1 MAFSLQNVPMT
12 NGLVSRLIRSLA
24 LKTALALVC
33 AFCLTNHAS
42 ADVKSDIGYARLPGD
57 TTVGFTHLV
66 DTLNQL
72 GIAIP
77 KGAGVPISLVEATQV
92 IKDEFGTVIV
102 RSYKPDPNNL
112 EFRASRDP
120 LLQPVVFTDGS
131 NSTCQGG
138 PCIDYSVHAK
148 GQGAQM
154 FGNTAGVAPLANAVT
169 LYEANHFLTS
179 VLNAPSGVNPES
191 QPFRVQN
198 FSWVGTFDDSPDTPP
213 TAQQIADD
221 VSALRRFDFLINRDN
236 VTAVVGLNNNTD
248 PLPSLLGQSY
258 NAIAVGRTIGAHSSG
273 LTNLA
278 NYGPGRSKP
287 DMVSPLPTVSAA
299 TANVSSVATMLHG
312 IVAGT
317 DAAKSQTMKA
327 MLMAGATKNEFTG
340 WSRTTT
346 QPLDDTFGAGEVNAF
361 NSYKMTLA
369 GRYAGSTAPVDPVGQ
384 FGWDYQTINPGS
396 ENELKYNFVIPAG
409 STAPELSILLT
420 WNVNVISG
428 FSGQTLTNLDLKLTD
443 SLGQIVDQS
452 LSTVDNVEHIYI
464 GAGQGVNHLDPGT
477 YTLTISTDAPKDFG
491 LAWRMSTDADVDSSD
506 FDGDGDVDGRDLLT
520 WQRGF
525 GTIINA
531 TRSMGDAD
539 GDGDVDRADLQ
550 FFHAQYTIP
559 EIEPPL
565 LAYAVPEPSAAALL
579 AGGFLAF
586 LGRRVSRKPWA
597 PKPCF
602 G

>member
-1 MAFSLQNVPMT
+1 MT
-12 NGLVSRLIRSLA
+12 NGLISRLTHSLA
-24 LKTALALVC
+24 LKTALALLC
-33 AFCLTNHAS
+33 TLGLTHPAS
-42 ADVKSDIGYARLPGD
+42 ADLKSDIGYTRLAGD
-57 TTVGFTHLV
+57 TTVGFTHFTN
-66 DTLNQL
+66 TLSSL

-92 IKDEFGTVIV
+92 LKDNNGTVVV
-102 RSYKPDPNNL
+102 RSYKPDPMIN
-112 EFRASRDP
+112 EFRAALDP
-120 LLQPVVFTDGS
+120 NLQAVVFTDGS

-148 GQGAQM
+148 GQAAQM
-154 FGNTAGVAPLANAVT
+154 FGNTTSVAPAANAVT
-169 LYEANHFLTS
+169 VYEANHFLTS
-179 VLNAPSGVNPES
+179 ILNAPSGVNPES
-191 QPFRVQN
+191 QPYRVQN

-213 TAQQIADD
+213 TTQQIADD

-236 VTAVVGLNNNTD
+236 ITAVVGIRNDTD
-248 PLPSLLGQSY
+248 PLPNLLNQSY
-258 NAIAVGRTIGAHSSG
+258 NSIAVGRSDGIHSTG
-273 LTNLA
+273 LTSLA

-287 DMVSPLPTVSAA
+287 DIVSPISTVSAA
-299 TANVSSVATMLHG
+299 TSSVSSVATMLHG
-312 IVAGT
+312 IVAAT
-317 DAAKSQTMKA
+317 DAAKSPTMKA

-346 QPLDDTFGAGEVNAF
+346 QPLDDTFGAGELNAF

-396 ENELKYNFVIPAG
+396 ENELKYNFVIPEG

-443 SLGQIVDQS
+443 SLGQMVDQS
-452 LSTVDNVEHIYI
+452 VSTIDNVEHIYI
-464 GAGQGVNHLDPGT
+464 GAGQGVDHLDPGT
-477 YTLTISTDAPKDFG
+477 YTLTISTDASKEFG
-491 LAWRMSTDADVDSSD
+491 LAWRMTTDADVDSAD
-506 FDGDGDVDGRDLLT
+506 FDGDGDIDGRDLLT

-525 GTIINA
+525 GTLINA

-539 GDGDVDRADLQ
+539 GDGDVDQADLQ
-550 FFHAQYTIP
+550 SFQSQYTIP
-559 EIEPPL
+559 AVEPPL
-565 LAYAVPEPSAAALL
+565 VAYAVPEPSTSALL
-579 AGGFLAF
+579 AGGLLAF
-586 LGRRVSRKPWA
+586 LGRRVSRKPWT

-602 G
+602 C

>member
-1 MAFSLQNVPMT
+1 MT
-12 NGLVSRLIRSLA
+12 NGLISRLARSLA

-33 AFCLTNHAS
+33 AFGLTHKAS
-42 ADVKSDIGYARLPGD
+42 ADVKSDIGYARLPSD

-77 KGAGVPISLVEATQV
+77 QGAGVPISLVEATQV
-92 IKDEFGTVIV
+92 IKDDSGTVIV

-179 VLNAPSGVNPES
+179 VLNAPSGVNPEL

-198 FSWVGTFDDSPDTPP
+198 FSWIGTFDDSPDTPP
-213 TAQQIADD
+213 TPQQIADD

-248 PLPSLLGQSY
+248 PLPNLLGQSY

-287 DMVSPLPTVSAA
+287 DLVSPLSTSSAA

-346 QPLDDTFGAGEVNAF
+346 QPLDDTFGAGELNAF

-384 FGWDYQTINPGS
+384 FGWDYQTINPGT
-396 ENELKYNFVIPAG
+396 ENELKYNFVVPEG

-452 LSTVDNVEHIYI
+452 LSTIDNVEHIYI
-464 GAGQGVNHLDPGT
+464 GAGQGVDHLDPGA
-477 YTLTISTDAPKDFG
+477 YTLTISTDASKEFG
-491 LAWRMSTDADVDSSD
+491 LAWRMTTDADVDSAD
-506 FDGDGDVDGRDLLT
+506 FDGDGDIDGRDLLT

-559 EIEPPL
+559 EVEPPL
-565 LAYAVPEPSAAALL
+565 LAYAVPEPSAIALL
-579 AGGFLAF
+579 VGGLLAF
-586 LGRRVSRKPWA
+586 IGRRATRKTWVPRH
-597 PKPCF
+597 CLC
-602 G
+602 